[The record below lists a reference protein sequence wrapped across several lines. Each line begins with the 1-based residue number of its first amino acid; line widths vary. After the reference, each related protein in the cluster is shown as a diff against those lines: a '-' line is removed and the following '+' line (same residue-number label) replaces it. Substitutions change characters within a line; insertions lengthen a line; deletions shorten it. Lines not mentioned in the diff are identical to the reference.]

1 MNASEE
7 NQGASTNTPSR
18 QVRGTRVRFPGV
30 NLNRCFDYFILFCL
44 TLSSNFKL
52 PFTVYITRGSN
63 GDKGNC
69 PSNVI
74 FLAEILGFTIYC
86 LGLCRKEI

>member
-1 MNASEE
+1 MNVSKE
-7 NQGASTNTPSR
+7 NQGARTNKPSR
-18 QVRGTRVRFPGV
+18 QVRGTRVRVPGV
-30 NLNRCFDYFILFCL
+30 NLNRCFDYFIPFCL

-52 PFTVYITRGSN
+52 PYTVYITRGSN

-74 FLAEILGFTIYC
+74 FLAEILGFTIY
-86 LGLCRKEI
+86 LLFSAT